1 MKTLLAL
8 SLLVLGASQAMA
20 APPKPVAQKSMAQKP
35 APLKPE
41 ELTTVE
47 LKEQMPPHWVLVVGP
62 VARLMHYGYE
72 YVLLASHCVR

>member
-8 SLLVLGASQAMA
+8 SFLALGASQAMA
-20 APPKPVAQKSMAQKP
+20 APPKP

-47 LKEQMPPHWVLVVGP
+47 LKEQMPPQGCW
-62 VARLMHYGYE
+62 
-72 YVLLASHCVR
+72 